1 MMHLL
6 RNLYQ
11 RSRIHLPAQP
21 SGPTVL
27 LLATALALSLFLLLP
42 LGTLLVRSVL
52 DDDGHFSLLRFHA
65 FATAPGMGEAV
76 WNTLWVAL
84 TVTGIVLV
92 TAFLYAYALQRSCI
106 PLKGMWRTLGLAPLL
121 GPSLVGAISFI
132 QWFGTQGVLR
142 SWLGGMSV
150 YGAPGI
156 ILGTAFASFPHAL
169 MILMVALGT
178 MDARLYEAADALRAS
193 RWRKFWTV
201 TLPAAKYGLVSAAM
215 VVFAYSVSEFGIPK
229 VIGGNFK
236 VLAVEIYVQAVGQH
250 NFGRGA
256 VVALILLLP
265 VVLAFAVDRHMQHK
279 QQATL
284 TSRAVPYVPRPD
296 WRRDLPLL
304 TWTVL
309 TAGAMVAVLGMAM
322 YTSVITF
329 WPYNLTLTLHHYT
342 YGLQEAGV
350 LSAYLNSV
358 RIALCTALAGTPF
371 IFGVAYLLEKTGNPR
386 ALLHHLIQALASVP
400 MGVPGLVLGI
410 AYILFFD
417 HPANPLNGLYQ
428 TLTILVVANVVHHY
442 TSCHLTAITALKG
455 LDKEFEAVGAS
466 LKVSR
471 LVTFWRVTLP
481 VCLPAVLEMFRYLFI
496 NAMTTVSAVVFL
508 YSPDT
513 LPASVSILNLD
524 EAGEL
529 GPAAAMATLIVAT
542 TALYSLLHAVLSH
555 VFLRKH
561 HVWRELRR

>member
-1 MMHLL
+1 MMYPLHT
-6 RNLYQ
+6 LYD
-11 RSRIHLPAQP
+11 RSRAHLRGREFGP
-21 SGPTVL
+21 SVL
-27 LLATALALSLFLLLP
+27 LVTTALALSLFLLLP
-42 LGTLLVRSVL
+42 LGTLLIRSVL
-52 DDDGHFSLLRFHA
+52 DDEGHPSLLRFHA
-65 FATAPGMGEAV
+65 FATAPGMGEAI

-84 TVTGIVLV
+84 TVTCIVLV

-106 PLKGMWRTLGLAPLL
+106 PWKGVWRSLGLSPLL

-132 QWFGTQGVLR
+132 QWFGTQGVLH
-142 SWLGGMSV
+142 SWLGGMNV

-169 MILMVALGT
+169 MILVVALGT
-178 MDARLYEAADALRAS
+178 IDARLYEAAEALQAS
-193 RWRKFWTV
+193 PWRKFCTV
-201 TLPAAKYGLVSAAM
+201 TLPAAKYGLISAAM

-236 VLAVEIYVQAVGQH
+236 VLAVEVYVQAVGQH

-265 VVLAFAVDRHMQHK
+265 VLLAFTIDRHMQHK
-279 QQATL
+279 QRATL
-284 TSRAVPYVPRPD
+284 TSRAVPYVPRPH
-296 WRRDLPLL
+296 WKRDLPLL
-304 TWTVL
+304 ASTML
-309 TAGAMVAVLGMAM
+309 TAGALVAVLGMAL

-350 LSAYLNSV
+350 LSAYLNSL
-358 RIALCTALAGTPF
+358 RMAMCTALVGTPF
-371 IFGVAYLLEKTGNPR
+371 IFGAAYLLEKTGNPQS
-386 ALLHHLIQALASVP
+386 LLHHGIQALASVP

-417 HPANPLNGLYQ
+417 HPANPINGLYQ

-442 TSCHLTAITALKG
+442 TSCHLTAMTALKN

-542 TALYSLLHAVLSH
+542 TALYSLLHGALSH

-561 HVWRELRR
+561 QVWRALER